1 MENTKKS
8 RPVLYVIAIALC
20 LLFISP
26 FYLVM
31 TNSLKTQKGIFMD
44 VTGLPTAQYFT
55 LDNYRQA
62 FVDLDFMHS
71 FMNSLM
77 ITGLS
82 TVIII
87 IFSSMAAWV
96 LVRSHTK
103 ISSVLFF
110 VFAAAMLVPFQS
122 VMLPLIRVMGRMNL
136 LNPGGLIFMYL
147 GFGSSLSIILYHGFI
162 KNIPQELE
170 EAALIDGCNPLQTF
184 WLIVF
189 PLLKPITVT
198 VAILNT
204 MWIWNDFLL
213 PQLVINRPEWH
224 TIPLRMF
231 YFFGEYSKKWN
242 LALAGLF
249 IGMVPI
255 IIFYFVAQK
264 HIVKGVTQG
273 SIK

>member
-1 MENTKKS
+1 MDHSKKG
-8 RPVLYVIAIALC
+8 RPLLYVIAAVLC

-31 TNSLKTQKGIFMD
+31 TNSLKTQKGIFLD
-44 VTGLPTAQYFT
+44 VTGLPTSQYFT

-62 FVDLDFMHS
+62 FIDLDFIHS
-71 FMNSLM
+71 FMNSLL
-77 ITGLS
+77 ITGVS
-82 TVIII
+82 TIIII

-96 LVRSHTK
+96 LVRSRTK
-103 ISSVLFF
+103 ISSILFF

-122 VMLPLIRVMGRMNL
+122 VMLPLVRVMGRLEL

-189 PLLKPITVT
+189 PLLKPISVT

-231 YFFGEYSKKWN
+231 YFFGEYSKQWN

-249 IGMVPI
+249 IGMIPI

>member
-1 MENTKKS
+1 MENTKKG
-8 RPVLYVIAIALC
+8 RPFLYVIAIALC

-77 ITGLS
+77 ITGFS

-87 IFSSMAAWV
+87 VFSSMAAWV

-122 VMLPLIRVMGRMNL
+122 VMLPLIRVMGRMDL

-162 KNIPQELE
+162 KNIPRELE

>member
-8 RPVLYVIAIALC
+8 RPILYVIAVALC

-62 FVDLDFMHS
+62 FVDLDFIHS
-71 FMNSLM
+71 FMNSIM

-87 IFSSMAAWV
+87 VFSSMAAWV

-103 ISSVLFF
+103 MSSVLFF

-122 VMLPLIRVMGRMNL
+122 VMLPLIRVMGRMDL